1 MSRRVLEADSARRRR
16 LHIAAVFGCNFVNH
30 LWAIADRLLG
40 DDGMSFDLLEPL
52 LRETLDKAVETG
64 PRSGQTGPAR
74 RGDTRVMESHKKMLP
89 PELAD
94 LYSRLSESIIKM
106 YRQ

>member
-1 MSRRVLEADSARRRR
+1 
-16 LHIAAVFGCNFVNH
+16 
-30 LWAIADRLLG
+30 
-40 DDGMSFDLLEPL
+40 MSFDLLEPL

-64 PRSGQTGPAR
+64 PCSGQTGPAR

>member
-1 MSRRVLEADSARRRR
+1 
-16 LHIAAVFGCNFVNH
+16 
-30 LWAIADRLLG
+30 
-40 DDGMSFDLLEPL
+40 MSFDLLEPL

-94 LYSRLSESIIKM
+94 LYSRLSESITKM